1 MSNGVQH
8 LVQMA
13 NDIGAYFASEPD
25 RAIALDGI
33 ATHVRR
39 YWEPRMRR
47 HIYAHID
54 AGGAGLDELPLA
66 ALRQLSTKDNAGR
79 EPASAS

>member
-1 MSNGVQH
+1 MSSGLQH

-47 HIYAHID
+47 QIYAHLD
-54 AGGAGLDELPLA
+54 AGGAGIDELPLA
-66 ALRQLSTKDNAGR
+66 ALRQLAAKERAEQERAAT
-79 EPASAS
+79 P